1 MTPKPGLFDRAL
13 LPIYEAIVDNPQATT
28 QHMALSTLVG
38 PEAADRAV
46 ADNAA
51 EDDNVHDDRFFH
63 PSVRGLTLAEAKL
76 PAKRAFNLSTAAA
89 GNFKVNLSQRRPPK
103 FAFTDLLG
111 WQKRFVRLLQN
122 PAEHRARH
130 LRWLHDRDGMIGKT
144 ECGKHVERAMS
155 GLRLLNPT
163 SQPDA
168 MFLLA
173 EHVRRHDRPP
183 RVMVL
188 DFSKSASVAAQNH
201 EDAEHQSDYPNNAA
215 VQHGLLEALMDATAR
230 SYKCSGMVGQL
241 SRPHVVV
248 FANCKPDRKQMNPTR
263 FINCEV
269 STALNLDV
277 CSDDFRAACA
287 KIERAAADD
296 DLIARHLPTR
306 RQP

>member
-1 MTPKPGLFDRAL
+1 
-13 LPIYEAIVDNPQATT
+13 
-28 QHMALSTLVG
+28 
-38 PEAADRAV
+38 
-46 ADNAA
+46 
-51 EDDNVHDDRFFH
+51 
-63 PSVRGLTLAEAKL
+63 
-76 PAKRAFNLSTAAA
+76 
-89 GNFKVNLSQRRPPK
+89 
-103 FAFTDLLG
+103 
-111 WQKRFVRLLQN
+111 
-122 PAEHRARH
+122 
-130 LRWLHDRDGMIGKT
+130 
-144 ECGKHVERAMS
+144 
-155 GLRLLNPT
+155 
-163 SQPDA
+163 
-168 MFLLA
+168 
-173 EHVRRHDRPP
+173 
-183 RVMVL
+183 L

-296 DLIARHLPTR
+296 DLIARHAGFFVAHQFDSGDEHADTDAEHEPGSTAGDPMDLHQSSPVDTIDR
-306 RQP
+306 EDSGIVDTQDEAMSSDSIYAMFNRPRNIGM